1 MMWIENKTVLQNHF
15 FACGYQMMEY
25 HVPVVLPA
33 LEQLAFSI
41 AENLDQISDF
51 LKAIKQ
57 CIPAPNA
64 YGERRFYYSL
74 NGTAEQ
80 QRTVKT
86 MVNQF
91 YLCGLLCN
99 YAIDQSTIKGIVT
112 PLPRPMRFLTGQ
124 WLEIY
129 ASCIIRKTVRRYSE
143 TYHLPYSILSNVKL
157 GKEKIIAHEIDCC
170 FSIGETVFA
179 TEQKGG
185 NFHDYLRLHQIGK
198 ELKIV
203 PDHYLLLQ
211 ASLLNE
217 QQADIL
223 EYCYEFYICNLKNF
237 SQKLNTM
244 LEKAT
249 FL

>member
-1 MMWIENKTVLQNHF
+1 MMSVENITVLHNHF
-15 FACGYQMMEY
+15 SACGYQMMEY
-25 HVPVVLPA
+25 HVPVAIPA

-41 AENLDQISDF
+41 AEHLEQISDF

-64 YGERRFYYSL
+64 YGERRFCYL
-74 NGTAEQ
+74 LEGTEAQ

-86 MVNQF
+86 MTTRF

-99 YAIDQSTIKGIVT
+99 YTIDQHMIKGTVT

-129 ASCIIRKTVRRYSE
+129 ASCIIREAVKTYAE
-143 TYHLPYSILSNVKL
+143 AHDLPYSILSNVKL
-157 GKEKIIAHEIDCC
+157 TKGKIIAYEIDCC

-185 NFHDYLRLHQIGK
+185 NFHDYLHLHQIGK
-198 ELKIV
+198 ELGIV

-211 ASLLNE
+211 ASLSDV
-217 QQADIL
+217 QQADVL
-223 EYCYEFYICNLKNF
+223 EYCYEFYICNLKTF

-244 LEKAT
+244 LTQAA
-249 FL
+249 